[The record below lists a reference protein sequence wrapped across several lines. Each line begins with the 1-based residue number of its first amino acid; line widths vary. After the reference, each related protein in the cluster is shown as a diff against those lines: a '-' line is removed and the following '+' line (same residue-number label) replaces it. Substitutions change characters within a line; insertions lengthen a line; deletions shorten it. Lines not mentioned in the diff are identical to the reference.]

1 MAPRTDQQMHL
12 DEQLCFS
19 LYAASRA
26 MTSAY
31 RDRLSDLGLTYTQ
44 YIVVLLLLEHHLL
57 PMHEVGRR
65 LHLDS
70 ATLSPLLKRMESQGL
85 VTRTRS
91 VEDERVV
98 LVQLTEQG
106 RQMRSELGKL
116 QVEVQRCAGMPRD
129 ELMKLKDELDELT
142 GHLRDSEAESA

>member
-1 MAPRTDQQMHL
+1 MATRTDHEMQL
-12 DEQLCFS
+12 DGQLCFS

-31 RDRLSDLGLTYTQ
+31 RDRLSELGITYTQ

-70 ATLSPLLKRMESQGL
+70 ATLSPLLKRMEGQGL

-106 RQMRSELGKL
+106 RGMRAELGRL
-116 QVEVQRCAGMPRD
+116 QVEVQRCAGMPTD
-129 ELMKLKDELDELT
+129 ELMGLKDQLDELT
-142 GHLRDSEAESA
+142 THLRDAEPEPA

>member
-1 MAPRTDQQMHL
+1 MATRNDQEMQL

-31 RDRLSDLGLTYTQ
+31 RDRLSELGLTYTQ

-98 LVQLTEQG
+98 LVQLTPQG
-106 RQMRSELGKL
+106 RSMRTELGRL
-116 QVEVQRCAGMPRD
+116 QVEVQRCSGMTRGD
-129 ELMKLKDELDELT
+129 LMELKDQLNELT
-142 GHLRDSEAESA
+142 GNLRDSEPEHA

>member
-1 MAPRTDQQMHL
+1 MASRTDQEMQL

-31 RDRLSDLGLTYTQ
+31 RDRLSTLGLTYTQ

-70 ATLSPLLKRMESQGL
+70 ATLSPLLKRMEAQGL
-85 VTRTRS
+85 VTRSRS

-106 RQMRSELGKL
+106 RGMREELGRL
-116 QVEVQRCAGMPRD
+116 QVDVQRCAGMPRH
-129 ELMKLKDELDELT
+129 ELMDLKGQLDELT
-142 GHLRDSEAESA
+142 GFLRDAEAEPA